1 MNSGSQDYIISF
13 AFLNIFVFFSSP
25 SNQNLIHA
33 LSTPVE
39 SSQHTK
45 LYVSDSFKFDPY
57 LDSTILKISF
67 WRTSKLILTDL
78 FLSLPLF
85 FLKKQVPNSSLS
97 PPFSHMICIQELLI
111 WAPSSNLIFSNLT
124 FFYLDFQIVF
134 SQTTKEDIAH
144 LN

>member
-57 LDSTILKISF
+57 LDSTILKFLSEELLSLF
-67 WRTSKLILTDL
+67 SQTYF
-78 FLSLPLF
+78 FLSLSF
-85 FLKKQVPNSSLS
+85 F
-97 PPFSHMICIQELLI
+97 
-111 WAPSSNLIFSNLT
+111 
-124 FFYLDFQIVF
+124 
-134 SQTTKEDIAH
+134 
-144 LN
+144 